1 MGNVG
6 MLIWLKMG
14 AKLEL
19 AVGRPERAARLAAM
33 AAQAVEELGG
43 ELPEGLIGPG
53 DPLEE
58 TRLLLPADE
67 YARAVS
73 EGRAMAKNFDAA
85 AAYVLEDDSLRQPAS
100 S

>member
-19 AVGRPERAARLAAM
+19 AVGRPERAARMAAI

-58 TRLLLPADE
+58 TRLILPADE
-67 YARAVS
+67 YARAVA
-73 EGRAMAKNFDAA
+73 EGRAMASNFDAV
-85 AAYVLEDDSLRQPAS
+85 AAYTLEDDAVRTQPS
-100 S
+100 T